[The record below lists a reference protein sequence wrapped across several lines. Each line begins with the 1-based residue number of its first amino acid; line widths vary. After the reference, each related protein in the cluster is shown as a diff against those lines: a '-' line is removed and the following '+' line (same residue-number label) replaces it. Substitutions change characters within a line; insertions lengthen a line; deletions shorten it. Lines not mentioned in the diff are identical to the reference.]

1 MTHYSKA
8 LKHKLLFPFVA
19 PPNGGKG
26 TQTQILS
33 ERYHLPTFDMG
44 STFRAIMKEGKDPEL
59 KAELETYMNNG
70 KLVPI
75 NTVVRVFQRGFEALV
90 SEHPDAKGF
99 ILDGF
104 PRNNEQAEALL
115 ELCKQWEAQ
124 LSKAIYLNVS
134 LKVVK
139 ERATGRRFCSQ
150 NARHVYNVNDEQL
163 LPKHKKMNPDGS
175 IAIDSQGRDIWICDI
190 DQAELIV
197 RADDEP
203 QTVEK
208 RLTEYQKETN
218 PLIDHLQSKG
228 LLAEI
233 NGEQAPEKVTLAIES
248 IIQPIF
254 GLSTVSQEHSND
266 TTY

>member
-1 MTHYSKA
+1 MTDFSKN
-8 LKHKLLFPFVA
+8 LKNKLLFPFVA

-59 KAELETYMNNG
+59 KAELESYMNNG

-75 NTVVRVFQRGFEALV
+75 KTVVKVFQKGLEALAADH
-90 SEHPDAKGF
+90 SEAKGF

-104 PRNNEQAEALL
+104 PRNQEQADALL
-115 ELCKQWEAQ
+115 ELCQHWEAE

-134 LKVVK
+134 LDIVK
-139 ERATGRRFCSQ
+139 ARATGRRFCSE
-150 NARHVYNVNDEQL
+150 NARHVYNVNDECL
-163 LPKHKKMNPDGS
+163 APKQQKISPDGS
-175 IAIDSQGRDIWICDI
+175 IATDQQGRAIGLCDI

-197 RADDEP
+197 RTDDEP

-208 RLTEYQKETN
+208 RLAEYQKETN
-218 PLIDHLQSKG
+218 PLIEHLQEKG
-228 LLAEI
+228 YLAEI

-248 IIQPIF
+248 LIQPIL
-254 GLSTVSQEHSND
+254 GLSTAS
-266 TTY
+266 